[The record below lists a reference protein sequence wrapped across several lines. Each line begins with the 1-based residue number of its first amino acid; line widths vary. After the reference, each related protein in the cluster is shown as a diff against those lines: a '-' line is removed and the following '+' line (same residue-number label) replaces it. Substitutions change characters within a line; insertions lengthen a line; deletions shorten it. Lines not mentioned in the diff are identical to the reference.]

1 MASSIETTST
11 TTTLKNNGNTY
22 LSVDTNDDVAIT
34 NTLTATSPTF
44 VTPNIGAA
52 TVTSLN
58 GGQLAGNR
66 NRIINGDMRIDQRNA
81 GAAHTSTNAN
91 IYVLDR
97 WSTYETGG
105 TAGKFTV
112 QQDAGAVTPPVGFS
126 NYIGITSATAFS
138 VTAGIIQSIRQSIE
152 GFNASALDWGTANAK
167 TVTVSFWV
175 RSSLTGTFGGV
186 LSNGAIDYSYPFT
199 YTISVANTWEQKSV
213 TIAGPTA
220 GTWLTTNGAGLTLQ
234 FVIGTGTTYQGSA
247 GSWSANGYYG
257 ATGAVNVTG
266 TNGATL
272 YITGVQ
278 LETGTTATPFEQMQY
293 GTQLALCQ
301 RYLQS
306 SWSQG
311 SAIGSAV
318 SLTTNS
324 VQQSWG
330 SLNAGI
336 AGQAFLLPVTMRAA
350 PTIVVYDLALT
361 VAKVT
366 TLGNGAAQINNVAAN
381 NSATTTNMFYVR
393 LFANNQAGMVFAYTL
408 TAEL

>member
-11 TTTLKNNGNTY
+11 TTTLKNNGNAY

-278 LETGTTATPFEQMQY
+278 LEEGTVATPFEHRSY
-293 GTQLALCQ
+293 GTELALCQ
-301 RYLQS
+301 RYYQETRTG
-306 SWSQG
+306 WSGNTADNEFYRAHYQ
-311 SAIGSAV
+311 
-318 SLTTNS
+318 
-324 VQQSWG
+324 
-330 SLNAGI
+330 
-336 AGQAFLLPVTMRAA
+336 LPVTMRAA
-350 PTIVVYDLALT
+350 PAIVWADV
-361 VAKVT
+361 
-366 TLGNGAAQINNVAAN
+366 NVAGFDGAYSSESTTVNGGAVYRQAN
-381 NSATTTNMFYVR
+381 TTANGR
-393 LFANNQAGMVFAYTL
+393 LFTVSGKFTS
-408 TAEL
+408 EL

>member
-11 TTTLKNNGNTY
+11 TTTLKNNGNAY

-152 GFNASALDWGTANAK
+152 GFNASDLDWGTANAK

-199 YTISVANTWEQKSV
+199 YTISVSNTWEQKSV

-278 LETGTTATPFEQMQY
+278 LEEGTVATPFERRSY
-293 GTQLALCQ
+293 GTELALCQ
-301 RYLQS
+301 RYAWKYGGNISDEYLANVGFYADGNKIIFGYIQH
-306 SWSQG
+306 
-311 SAIGSAV
+311 
-318 SLTTNS
+318 
-324 VQQSWG
+324 
-330 SLNAGI
+330 
-336 AGQAFLLPVTMRAA
+336 PVRMRAT
-350 PTIVVYDLALT
+350 PTLT
-361 VAKVT
+361 VVGSPQVKQ
-366 TLGNGAAQINNVAAN
+366 NGG
-381 NSATTTNMFYVR
+381 ATTGFTPVIAAPSALGGFIDM
-393 LFANNQAGMVFAYTL
+393 QKSSHGL
-408 TAEL
+408 TAGDTTVLNCGATSDYFLFVAEL